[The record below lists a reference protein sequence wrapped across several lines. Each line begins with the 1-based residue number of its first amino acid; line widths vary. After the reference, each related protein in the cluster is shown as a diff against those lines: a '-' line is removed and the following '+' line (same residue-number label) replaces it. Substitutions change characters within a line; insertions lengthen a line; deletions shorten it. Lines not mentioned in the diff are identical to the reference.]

1 MTPMNTY
8 FDGMIIL
15 EEGLKIDIKKLESDT
30 NISRFETDEIEYN
43 LIMNESKKYKTNE
56 FMNNQLEKVE
66 KLYSRFIELRED
78 NNFNH

>member
-1 MTPMNTY
+1 MNTY